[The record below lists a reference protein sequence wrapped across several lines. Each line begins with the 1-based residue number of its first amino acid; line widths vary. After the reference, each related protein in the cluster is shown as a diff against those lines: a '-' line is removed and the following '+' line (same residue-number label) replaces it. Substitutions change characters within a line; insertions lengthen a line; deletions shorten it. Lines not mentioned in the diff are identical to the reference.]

1 MSSSRREPIRIPF
14 EIITEMGEGEAT
26 DASTKQFSEDA
37 LTTVL
42 EKITGMEADELSRAV
57 KSASKIQKSPVQ
69 NLTKLTADQ
78 ISNVTTF
85 AKNPGMFIFGT
96 VLKKFAK
103 GAGILALALVIQAAV
118 KMVLDGLLRPGG
130 IWDRRFRRLIQ
141 SEILAFQSREF
152 KHMLRQGFRSVI
164 VTSSPGLRITPGGPT
179 GTVSYSRDFVGTQA
193 MEATIPFNL
202 NAVMFNASEDTKGMR
217 SHNGGIYFGRS
228 RG

>member
-1 MSSSRREPIRIPF
+1 MSSAERAPIRIPF
-14 EIITEMGEGEAT
+14 EIITSMGEDEGADT
-26 DASTKQFSEDA
+26 SSKQFSEES

-42 EKITGMEADELSRAV
+42 EKITGMEADEISKAV

-78 ISNVTTF
+78 ISNVTLF
-85 AKNPGMFIFGT
+85 AKNPGGFIFGT

-103 GAGILALALVIQAAV
+103 GAGILALALIIQEAV
-118 KMVLDGLLRPGG
+118 KMILDGLLKPGG

-179 GTVSYSRDFVGTQA
+179 GTVSYSHDFVGTPQ

-202 NAVMFNASEDTKGMR
+202 NAVMFNASEDTKGLR